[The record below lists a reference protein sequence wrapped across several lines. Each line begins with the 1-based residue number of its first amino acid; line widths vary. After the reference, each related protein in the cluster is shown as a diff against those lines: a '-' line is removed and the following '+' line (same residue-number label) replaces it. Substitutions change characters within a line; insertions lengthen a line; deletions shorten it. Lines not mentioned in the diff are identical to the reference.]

1 MMSFRKRIDHQG
13 VALFIVLASMAT
25 LAIFVSEITYTSQI
39 NQKLAYDRLDQ
50 VKAQALAKSG
60 LRLSLLRIRAYSE
73 LKKTIG
79 KLSEGAGANASMV
92 DSMVPKAMIEKIWAE
107 PITIPFTGDI
117 SSLPMEMKDALT
129 KFRKDSSME
138 GKLYI
143 SIQAQSNKINLNST
157 LHSFA
162 ALASASPSPARPGTG
177 GGAPS
182 NPASPGA
189 DGTASASPTPVSY
202 DPEQSRQALGQQ
214 IKDTFQRRFEED
226 AKFRDEYRN
235 FRIEDLLD
243 EIVGWSDL
251 SFESNREQASNLPFK
266 KAPFYHVSELNYLP
280 SMDDTIYALLS
291 EQFNAGVASF
301 ININTIQEPVL
312 KAIVPQ
318 MTKEEVTKF
327 FEFRDG
333 GGEEN
338 KEDNKFKNSDEFF
351 KYLKEKVQHYMGSD
365 TRTSELRNLLTQR
378 GIRIITEESNFLV
391 HVEATVQQTKKTL
404 EAMVSLIESP
414 TQPAPTTPG
423 TQIPQPNLPTPGNPT
438 DSTNER
444 SNLKI
449 TQLRFL

>member
-1 MMSFRKRIDHQG
+1 MMFFQKRIDRKG

-25 LAIFVSEITYTSQI
+25 LAIFVSEITYTAQI

-79 KLSEGAGANASMV
+79 KISENAGANAAMV
-92 DSMVPKAMIEKIWAE
+92 NSMVPKEMLEKIWAE

-117 SSLPMEMKDALT
+117 SSLPGEIKDTLT

-157 LHSFA
+157 LSSFA
-162 ALASASPSPARPGTG
+162 ANAGPSPSPSRPGSPG
-177 GGAPS
+177 Q
-182 NPASPGA
+182 PASPTGDA
-189 DGTASASPTPVSY
+189 SASASPTPVSY

-226 AKFRDEYRN
+226 EKFRDEYRN
-235 FRIEDLLD
+235 FRIEDLVD
-243 EIVGWSDL
+243 EMIGWSDL
-251 SFESNREQASNLPFK
+251 SFESNREQSSTVPFK

-280 SMDDTIYALLS
+280 SMDDTLFSLLS
-291 EQFNAGVASF
+291 EQFTAGVASF
-301 ININTIQEPVL
+301 ININTVQEAVL
-312 KAIVPQ
+312 KALLPQ
-318 MTKEEVTKF
+318 MTKEEITKF

-338 KEDNKFKNSDEFF
+338 KGDNKFRSSDDFY
-351 KYLKEKVQHYMGSD
+351 KYLKERVQFFLGSE
-365 TRTSELRNLLTQR
+365 TRITDLKNLLTQR

-391 HVEATVQQTKKTL
+391 HIEATVQQTKKTL

-414 TQPAPTTPG
+414 TTPPTTQPG
-423 TQIPQPNLPTPGNPT
+423 IQSPGSNPANPTQPGNQGQPG
-438 DSTNER
+438 SER